1 MKRLIILAAC
11 IVCTALTMTAQNNRE
26 RRLLLNDYVSPEE
39 LVSMSKTLPFDKA
52 VLLFSDFS
60 KKYMNKIIVDVS
72 NNKKPI
78 GIDVENTYWYQAFE
92 GVLRAN
98 GLWYDEREEFFYVY
112 NQKDSSGSSSGSTST
127 TGGKLTPA
135 QIDSTGKVLLRQRD
149 IRISTVFFTVDVVKS
164 LNAGINWSFFYS
176 GDTTQAGS
184 RPTQF
189 GTEFYGGFTDP
200 KAQTSGSG
208 SSSGGGTT
216 ISPGFFGRFVPAIS
230 FTNISA
236 LVTFFQNNQLGDVL
250 SGPQIVVSSGKQGK
264 IQVGQDIFITTRDLA
279 GNTIQQPLSSGIII
293 DVKPTVY
300 DENDIKFINLEVKA
314 ERSSASPG
322 PVINKSSASTFN
334 VLYDGEEMVM
344 GGLYTN
350 VESSER
356 GGVPFLKDLPWW
368 VLGLKYLFG
377 YDKQTSTTQEL
388 IILLKAELVPT
399 LEERVAT
406 ASQRKGQN
414 QIEQQRKQNAAE
426 IEKYKPKK

>member
-1 MKRLIILAAC
+1 MNRSIIIAASFM
-11 IVCTALTMTAQNNRE
+11 IFAVSLTAQNNRE
-26 RRLLLNDYVSPEE
+26 RRLMLNDYVSPEE
-39 LVSMSKTLPFDKA
+39 LVSMSKSLPFDKA

-78 GIDVENTYWYQAFE
+78 GVDIENTYWYQAFE
-92 GVLRAN
+92 GVLRTN
-98 GLWYDEREEFFYVY
+98 GMWYDEREEFFYVY
-112 NQKDSSGSSSGSTST
+112 SQKDSQRTSDGATGSAPRTA
-127 TGGKLTPA
+127 A
-135 QIDSTGKVLLRQRD
+135 QIDSTGKVLLKQRD
-149 IRISTVFFTVDVVKS
+149 VKISTVFFTVDVLKS
-164 LNAGINWSFFYS
+164 YNAGINWSFFYS

-189 GTEFYGGFTDP
+189 GTDFYGGFTDP

-208 SSSGGGTT
+208 SSSSGSGTA

-230 FTNISA
+230 FTNITA
-236 LVTFFQNNQLGDVL
+236 LVNFFQSNQLGDVL

-264 IQVGQDIFITTRDLA
+264 IQVGQDIFITTRDIA

-293 DVKPTVY
+293 DVKPMVY
-300 DENDIKFINLEVKA
+300 EENDIKFINLDVKA
-314 ERSSASPG
+314 ERSTASPG

-350 VESSER
+350 VESEER

-368 VLGLKYLFG
+368 VFGLKYLFG
-377 YDKQTSTTQEL
+377 YDKQTTSTQEL
-388 IILLKAELVPT
+388 IILLKAELIPT
-399 LEERVAT
+399 LEERVAN
-406 ASQRKGQN
+406 AAQKKNVN
-414 QIEQQRKQNAAE
+414 QIEQTRLKNAAE
-426 IEKYKPKK
+426 IERLKPKK

>member
-1 MKRLIILAAC
+1 MKRMIILALC
-11 IVCTALTMTAQNNRE
+11 FVLMSLSTSAQNNRE

-39 LVSMSKTLPFDKA
+39 LVSMSKSLPFDKA
-52 VLLFSDFS
+52 LLLFSDFS

-78 GIDVENTYWYQAFE
+78 GVDIANTYWYQAFE

-98 GLWYDEREEFFYVY
+98 ELWYDEREEFFYVY
-112 NQKDSSGSSSGSTST
+112 SPKDSQKVQSGAVGSGGMTS
-127 TGGKLTPA
+127 A
-135 QIDSTGKVLLRQRD
+135 QIDSTGKVLLKQRD
-149 IRISTVFFTVDVVKS
+149 IRISSVFFTVDVLKS
-164 LNAGINWSFFYS
+164 LQAGINWSFFYS

-189 GTEFYGGFTDP
+189 GTEMYSGILDP
-200 KAQTSGSG
+200 KTKTAGTSGSAAAA
-208 SSSGGGTT
+208 
-216 ISPGFFGRFVPAIS
+216 ISPGFFGRFVPALS

-236 LVTFFQNNQLGDVL
+236 LISFFQNNQLGNVL
-250 SGPQIVVSSGKQGK
+250 SGPSIVVSSGKPGR
-264 IQVGQDIFITTRDLA
+264 IQVGQDIFISTRDIA
-279 GNTIQQPLSSGIII
+279 GNTIQSPISSGIII

-300 DENDIKFINLEVKA
+300 EEKGIKFINLDVTA
-314 ERSSASPG
+314 ERSTVSPG
-322 PVINKSSASTFN
+322 PIINKSSAKTFS

-368 VLGLKYLFG
+368 VFGLKYIFG
-377 YDKQTSTTQEL
+377 YENQTTSTQEL

-399 LEERVAT
+399 LEERIAT
-406 ASQRKGQN
+406 KEQKKGQN
-414 QIEQQRKQNAAE
+414 AVEQARKQNAE
-426 IEKYKPKK
+426 DIERFSPKK

>member
-1 MKRLIILAAC
+1 MKRLIIFTAC
-11 IVCTALTMTAQNNRE
+11 IVLMSVNATAQNNRE
-26 RRLLLNDYVSPEE
+26 RRLLLNDYVAPEE
-39 LVSMSKTLPFDKA
+39 LVSMSKSLPFDKA

-78 GIDVENTYWYQAFE
+78 GVDIENTYWYQAFE
-92 GVLRAN
+92 GVLRTN

-112 NQKDSSGSSSGSTST
+112 SQKDSLKSAGGSQGGSNPLTS
-127 TGGKLTPA
+127 A
-135 QIDSTGKVLLRQRD
+135 QIDSTGKVLLKQRD
-149 IRISTVFFTVDVVKS
+149 VKISTVFFTVDVVKS

-189 GTEFYGGFTDP
+189 GTDFYSGFKDP
-200 KAQTSGSG
+200 KEGSG
-208 SSSGGGTT
+208 TSSSSSAASA
-216 ISPGFFGRFVPAIS
+216 ISPGFYGKFIPAIS

-236 LVTFFQNNQLGDVL
+236 LINFFQSNQLGDVL

-264 IQVGQDIFITTRDLA
+264 IQVGQDIFITTRDIA

-300 DENDIKFINLEVKA
+300 DENDIKFINLDVKA
-314 ERSSASPG
+314 ERSTASPG

-350 VESSER
+350 VETSER

-368 VLGLKYLFG
+368 VFGLKYLFG
-377 YDKQTSTTQEL
+377 YDKQTTSTQEL
-388 IILLKAELVPT
+388 IILLKAELIPT

-406 ASQRKGQN
+406 ASQRKGIN
-414 QIEQQRKQNAAE
+414 PIEQVRAKNAAE
-426 IEKYKPKK
+426 MERLKPKK

>member
-1 MKRLIILAAC
+1 MNRSIILAVS
-11 IVCTALTMTAQNNRE
+11 IVFFALTLSAQNNRE

-39 LVSMSKTLPFDKA
+39 LVSMSKSLPFDKA

-78 GIDVENTYWYQAFE
+78 GVDIENTYWYQAFE
-92 GVLRAN
+92 GVLRTN

-112 NQKDSSGSSSGSTST
+112 SQKDSQRTSDGSTGSAPRT
-127 TGGKLTPA
+127 AA
-135 QIDSTGKVLLRQRD
+135 QIDSTGKVLLKQRD
-149 IRISTVFFTVDVVKS
+149 VKISTVFFTVDVLKS
-164 LNAGINWSFFYS
+164 YNAGINWSFFYS

-200 KAQTSGSG
+200 KAQSSGSG
-208 SSSGGGTT
+208 SSSSGTAT
-216 ISPGFFGRFVPAIS
+216 AISPGFFGRFVPAIS
-230 FTNISA
+230 FTNITA
-236 LVTFFQNNQLGDVL
+236 LVNFFQSNQLGDVL

-264 IQVGQDIFITTRDLA
+264 IQVGQDIFITTRDIA

-293 DVKPTVY
+293 DVKPMVY
-300 DENDIKFINLEVKA
+300 EENDIKFINLDVKA
-314 ERSSASPG
+314 ERSTASPG

-350 VESSER
+350 VETEER

-368 VLGLKYLFG
+368 VFGLKYLFG
-377 YDKQTSTTQEL
+377 YDKQTTSTQEL
-388 IILLKAELVPT
+388 IILLKAELIPT
-399 LEERVAT
+399 LEERVAN
-406 ASQRKGQN
+406 AAQKKNVN
-414 QIEQQRKQNAAE
+414 QIEQTRLKNAAE
-426 IEKYKPKK
+426 IERLKPKK

>member
-1 MKRLIILAAC
+1 MKRMIILAVC
-11 IVCTALTMTAQNNRE
+11 IVLTSLTVSAQNNRE

-78 GIDVENTYWYQAFE
+78 GVDVENTYWYQAFE
-92 GVLRAN
+92 SVLRAN
-98 GLWYDEREEFFYVY
+98 DLWYDEREEFFYVY
-112 NQKDSSGSSSGSTST
+112 SPKDSQKVAGTIT
-127 TGGKLTPA
+127 TGSGA
-135 QIDSTGKVLLRQRD
+135 VISAAVDSTGKVLLKQRD
-149 IRISTVFFTVDVVKS
+149 VKISSVFFTVDVVKS

-189 GTEFYGGFTDP
+189 GTEFYGGFQDP
-200 KAQTSGSG
+200 KASASSG
-208 SSSGGGTT
+208 SSSGGST

-230 FTNISA
+230 FTNVSA
-236 LVTFFQNNQLGDVL
+236 LITFFQSNQLGDVL
-250 SGPQIVVSSGKQGK
+250 SGPTITVSSGKKGR
-264 IQVGQDIFITTRDLA
+264 IQVGQDIFITTRDIS

-300 DENDIKFINLEVKA
+300 EEKEIKFINLEVTA
-314 ERSSASPG
+314 ERSTASPG
-322 PVINKSSASTFN
+322 PVINKSTASTFN

-344 GGLYTN
+344 GGLYTT
-350 VESSER
+350 VESAER
-356 GGVPFLKDLPWW
+356 GGVPYLKDLPWW
-368 VLGLKYLFG
+368 VFGLKYLFG
-377 YDKQTSTTQEL
+377 YDKQTNTTQEL
-388 IILLKAELVPT
+388 IILMKAELIPT

-406 ASQRKGQN
+406 HAQRKNLNLIDQT
-414 QIEQQRKQNAAE
+414 RKLNADE
-426 IEKYKPKK
+426 IERLKPKK